1 MAALHALD
9 TMMGHLTDILAI
21 PKFDKLNPA
30 LWEMFF
36 GAAKVLVGLV
46 NGDSILVF
54 NKIIKVKDMMEKRLG
69 FIGLNWCRMFKKKL
83 LTKNEISCV
92 MLMQKTLFF
101 AA

>member
-36 GAAKVLVGLV
+36 GAARVLVGLV

-54 NKIIKVKDMMEKRLG
+54 NKIIKVKDMMCYAYAKNIIFCCLIDTG
-69 FIGLNWCRMFKKKL
+69 FTEILNFLVLYRYSIAF
-83 LTKNEISCV
+83 
-92 MLMQKTLFF
+92 
-101 AA
+101 